1 MGILLRTVAWETA
14 SEELLQRGKE
24 GARIYMIVVV
34 VVGGKKKRHLKTTAN
49 HKEFQVNGCSAFLY
63 EKVKVTQSCPTL
75 CDPMNC
81 TVHGILQARILEWV
95 AFPFSRASFQSRE
108 GP

>member
-24 GARIYMIVVV
+24 GARIHMIVLVV
-34 VVGGKKKRHLKTTAN
+34 VVGGKKRHLKTTAN

-75 CDPMNC
+75 CDPVNC

-95 AFPFSRASFQSRE
+95 AFHFSRASFQSRE

>member
-34 VVGGKKKRHLKTTAN
+34 VVGGKKKKTP
-49 HKEFQVNGCSAFLY
+49 KDYC
-63 EKVKVTQSCPTL
+63 
-75 CDPMNC
+75 
-81 TVHGILQARILEWV
+81 
-95 AFPFSRASFQSRE
+95 
-108 GP
+108 